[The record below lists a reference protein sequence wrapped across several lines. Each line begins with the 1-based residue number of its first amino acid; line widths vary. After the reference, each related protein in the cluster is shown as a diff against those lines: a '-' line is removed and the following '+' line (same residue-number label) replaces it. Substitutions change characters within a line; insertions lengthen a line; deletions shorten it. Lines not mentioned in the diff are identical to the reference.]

1 MKKAINLSVNGVS
14 HTDEVEPRMLLVH
27 YLRDVLELTGT
38 HVGCERSLS
47 GGLTG
52 WPEGRA
58 VNRGLSSASRPTALQ
73 SRRSRDSPKTES
85 FIRCRKASGR
95 NTDCSAA
102 IARPA

>member
-38 HVGCERSLS
+38 HVGCETSLC
-47 GGLTG
+47 GACTVMLDGQ
-52 WPEGRA
+52 A
-58 VNRGLSSASRPTALQ
+58 VKSCTCLPSRPTVQ
-73 SRRSRDSPKTES
+73 QVQRSKDSPRTANC
-85 FIRCRKASGR
+85 IRCRKGSGK

-102 IARPA
+102 IARRA